1 MTVQVTPRDFE
12 MAPRGFGTASRGL
25 YAMSRPADVTPMTV
39 GVTPREAILKSY
51 DVKDIYR
58 KSRMILSLIQLIL
71 HSILMILLQNK

>member
-1 MTVQVTPRDFE
+1 MTVEVTPRGFDAASRGFE
-12 MAPRGFGTASRGL
+12 MAPRGL
-25 YAMSRPADVTPMTV
+25 YAMSRPADVTLMTV
-39 GVTPREAILKSY
+39 RVTPREAILKSY